1 MPGQVHWYEGLFLQP
16 HHLQSMQRNV
26 LETFSSE
33 RRLGWAYPY
42 GLIEAKLSADALEN
56 LLIQLDR
63 LRAIMPSGLEVS
75 FPENAEIPALNIKTI
90 FEASSGSFDV
100 LLGVPLWYA
109 TQANAIDRGGD
120 QDWRVKRL
128 YRVAELEWPDE
139 NTGENPQPVL
149 VRKINARLLLPE
161 DDRSDL
167 EVLPLLRIA
176 HATGE
181 DVGLPRQD
189 PGFVPACFVLGG
201 SAVLRDMVRDLANQ
215 VEASRTELVLQITR
229 GGFSIDTMRGLQF
242 EQMMRLRTLNHYA
255 GRLPHLTQAP
265 SVSPF
270 AVYLEL
276 RGLLGELAALAP
288 DRDQYETAPYDH
300 DNPLVCFSD
309 LCTRIRG
316 LLRGTVA
323 PSFIK
328 VEFSREGR
336 LMVAALTDE
345 HLERPNEYFLGIK
358 TQQDPRTLGRLVE
371 DADKFKLMARTLA
384 NQRIWGIRLA
394 EERHPPLEL
403 PSQVGLHY
411 FRLMRAD
418 STRMWERIKQEKSIA
433 VRWEGIEASDF
444 ELALYMTVPE
454 GGTL

>member
-16 HHLQSMQRNV
+16 HHLQCMQRHF
-26 LETFSSE
+26 LEAWASE

-42 GLIEAKLSADALEN
+42 GLVEAKLSADALEN
-56 LLIQLDR
+56 LLVQFDR
-63 LRAIMPSGLEVS
+63 LRAIMPSGVEVS
-75 FPENAEIPALNIKTI
+75 FPDSADLPALNIKTI
-90 FEASSGSFDV
+90 FEGSSEAFDI

-109 TQANAIDRGGD
+109 TQANALDHGET
-120 QDWRVKRL
+120 DWRIKRL
-128 YRVAELEWPDE
+128 YRTVETEWNDE
-139 NTGENPQPVL
+139 NTGENPQPL
-149 VRKINARLLLPE
+149 VTRKINARLLLPD

-176 HATGE
+176 HAAGE

-189 PGFVPACFVLGG
+189 PTFVPACFVLGG
-201 SAVLRDMVRDLANQ
+201 SPVLREMVRDLANQ
-215 VEASRTELVLQITR
+215 VEASRGELVLQITR

-242 EQMMRLRTLNHYA
+242 EQVMRLRTLNNYA
-255 GRLPHLTQAP
+255 GRLGHLVQAP
-265 SVSPF
+265 NVSPF
-270 AVYLEL
+270 ELYLEL
-276 RGLLGELAALAP
+276 RGLLGELAALYP
-288 DRDQYETAPYDH
+288 DRDQYEVAPYNH
-300 DNPLVCFSD
+300 DRPLVCFSE
-309 LCTRIRG
+309 LCDRIRG

-323 PSFIK
+323 PSFLK
-328 VEFSREGR
+328 VELHREGR
-336 LMVAALTDE
+336 LMVAEMTDE
-345 HLERPNEYFLGIK
+345 HLTRPNEYFLGIK
-358 TQQDPRTLGRLVE
+358 TQTDPRQLGRLVE
-371 DADKFKLMARTLA
+371 DADKFKLMARSMA

-433 VRWEGIEASDF
+433 IRWEGVETSDF

-454 GGTL
+454 GGNR